1 MGEHER
7 EESLLLAL
15 WKRVGDEE
23 FIDQDLEQDAENEEE
38 TEIAES
44 KGESGWWFRKEP
56 ARDYYFL

>member
-1 MGEHER
+1 MGENER

-23 FIDQDLEQDAENEEE
+23 FIDQELEQENENEEE

-44 KGESGWWFRKEP
+44 KGESG
-56 ARDYYFL
+56 